1 MLYKGFKQDVI
12 AMLGEFA
19 GTTMFLFLGLGCI
32 KTAQDSVS
40 AAQSNAATAL
50 AQGTIMF
57 ISVGMGLSLLITAW
71 AFYRIT
77 GGLFNPAVTL
87 ALWLIGAVRSVRAIL
102 LTIAQL
108 AGGIAGAA
116 LVEGLTPR
124 STSDVG
130 STITTLSPG
139 MTLVRGLFLEA
150 FLTAMLVFV
159 ILMLAAE
166 KHKATFLA
174 PIGIGLTLFVCQLF
188 GTLWTGCAMNPAR
201 ALGPSVLSNRW
212 PGYTWIYYVGP
223 IIGSLIATFIYSLLK
238 AFDYGS
244 VVLGQDSDNEATS
257 PRLPVASR
265 MWHASMGFTRDQRKA
280 MLASG
285 MRPDEL
291 ERAEAGM
298 VANTAAGPMHGSS
311 SGASHVSDATLGAQ
325 QHPAIHMDAGNNG
338 NGPLMFPKKQ
348 EANGTSIGTT
358 HLASPT
364 HPAYHQQT
372 SPLVTTTSPNTM
384 YAPPAASVH
393 EASARP
399 GAQRMETSSM
409 HPVMQAVGG
418 IGAPGSHGNGLG
430 MFDKFRKQV
439 NH

>member
-1 MLYKGFKQDVI
+1 MQ
-12 AMLGEFA
+12 
-19 GTTMFLFLGLGCI
+19 
-32 KTAQDSVS
+32 
-40 AAQSNAATAL
+40 
-50 AQGTIMF
+50 
-57 ISVGMGLSLLITAW
+57 
-71 AFYRIT
+71 
-77 GGLFNPAVTL
+77 
-87 ALWLIGAVRSVRAIL
+87 
-102 LTIAQL
+102 
-108 AGGIAGAA
+108 
-116 LVEGLTPR
+116 
-124 STSDVG
+124 
-130 STITTLSPG
+130 
-139 MTLVRGLFLEA
+139 
-150 FLTAMLVFV
+150 
-159 ILMLAAE
+159 
-166 KHKATFLA
+166 
-174 PIGIGLTLFVCQLF
+174 
-188 GTLWTGCAMNPAR
+188 
-201 ALGPSVLSNRW
+201 
-212 PGYTWIYYVGP
+212 YVGP

-298 VANTAAGPMHGSS
+298 VANTAPGAMHGTS
-311 SGASHVSDATLGAQ
+311 SGASHVSDTTLGGGGGGAQ
-325 QHPAIHMDAGNNG
+325 QHPAIHMDAANSG

-348 EANGTSIGTT
+348 EANGTSVGTT
-358 HLASPT
+358 HLAGPT
-364 HPAYHQQT
+364 HPTYHQQT

-384 YAPPAASVH
+384 YAPPAAGVN
-393 EASARP
+393 EAGAGAGARP